1 MNAEPPSNHAHL
13 ADAGSDSALAR
24 DAVSGLYRNALR
36 RLEQGRGRA
45 PTDLA
50 RALQADAARLAGAGE
65 LGNALDLLGRAERLL
80 EAAGSPD
87 VGLLAEVRSASA
99 QLALLACDL

>member
-1 MNAEPPSNHAHL
+1 MNGRPPPDDAHL
-13 ADAGSDSALAR
+13 ADAGSGSALAR
-24 DAVSGLYRNALR
+24 DAVSGLYRDALR
-36 RLEQGRGRA
+36 RLERGRERA

-65 LGNALDLLGRAERLL
+65 LGNALDLLGRAEGLL
-80 EAAGSPD
+80 EAAGTPD
-87 VGLLAEVRSASA
+87 VELLAEVRAASA